1 MKETVIEA
9 ILAIP
14 HADGEKM
21 PSVRELMKSLN
32 VASGTV
38 QKALATLRKRGL
50 LRSFPGKGSFWGTP
64 PQTDNSIEH
73 PFKGKIPWERF
84 LNDFL
89 SGNLLAEGRLP
100 SQKEL
105 ASRYG
110 ISPYVV
116 RKILTKAQQ
125 EGLLER
131 KGKKGFQTS
140 RHSPIREAEVLF
152 ITRSTPWGAFHPASE
167 REMDFLR
174 FAYRYSA
181 EKKFKLR
188 LLGFDETAERFVDRN
203 GSVRK
208 LSEFSDAV
216 GIILST
222 LLIDK
227 PFKALNAL
235 RQFPHPIS
243 IWWEHPTSILDSSFL
258 SKDGWTFFNS
268 SFGKNPGKVV
278 GRHLLKKGF
287 HSAVYFSPYH
297 ASSWSQDRLRGLE
310 EIGLNVFSRVDAK
323 FASPWDFRHI
333 ASLDGPKFSVE
344 FRARKHEKKVLRKL
358 LKDVPFDIPWVTAN
372 DEVAGLLRELEE
384 ERAISPM
391 PYTVGFDNSA
401 ESYLLRLDS
410 FDCDTENL
418 VRQMFAH
425 LEWGKNDPLP
435 QGVLRQISG
444 KVVEK

>member
-1 MKETVIEA
+1 MKDTVIEA

-14 HADGEKM
+14 HADGEKL

-38 QKALATLRKRGL
+38 QKAFASLRKRGL
-50 LRSFPGKGSFWGTP
+50 LRSFPGKGSFWGKNS
-64 PQTDNSIEH
+64 QTNLSIAHKFNS
-73 PFKGKIPWERF
+73 KIPWEKF
-84 LNDFL
+84 LNDIL
-89 SGNLLAEGRLP
+89 SGTVLTNGRVL

-105 ASRYG
+105 ASHYG
-110 ISPYVV
+110 ISPYLV
-116 RKILTKAQQ
+116 RKLLTKAQQ
-125 EGLLER
+125 KGLLER
-131 KGKKGFQTS
+131 KGKRGFQTS
-140 RHSPIREAEVLF
+140 KHSQIREAEVLF

-167 REMDFLR
+167 REMEFLR

-203 GSVRK
+203 GTVRK
-208 LSEFSDAV
+208 LSEFPDAV

-222 LLIDK
+222 LLIDR
-227 PFKALNAL
+227 PFKTLNAL
-235 RQFPHPIS
+235 RPFPHPIS
-243 IWWEHPTSILDSSFL
+243 IWWEHPIDILDSTFL
-258 SKDGWTFFNS
+258 TKDGWTFFNS
-268 SFGKNPGKVV
+268 SFGKNPGEVV
-278 GRHLLKKGF
+278 GQHLLKKGF

-310 EIGLNVFSRVDAK
+310 EIGLNVFPRVDSK
-323 FASPWDFRHI
+323 FASPWDFRHV

-344 FRARKHEKKVLRKL
+344 FRARKQEKKVLRKL

-384 ERAISPM
+384 EGSIPRM

-418 VRQMFAH
+418 VRQMFSH
-425 LEWGKNDPLP
+425 LEWGKNDPFP
-435 QGVLRQISG
+435 QGVLRQIAG
-444 KVVEK
+444 KVIEK